1 MAQKLFDDNIGTL
14 TNNGSSVTINGARIT
29 LGGQQYV
36 FDGVSE
42 NYPALS
48 AATQYYVYAV
58 LNSGT
63 AELRV
68 STNNNDTGPAG
79 FTDWRLVGS
88 FITDNTPAFL
98 AFIDSP
104 RFLPEPSNSQKPIKY
119 QTKVMTGDETGNNTD
134 LTDLTFAGLD
144 TSKVYRLSGKLDVFV
159 DNNTTVARVKVFDG
173 ANGTGNQ
180 LLEMTSYY
188 DNVFDVVD
196 DFNFNLIFKPSTSS
210 IYFHTNSFN
219 GQDQVNGDG
228 TTNASY
234 ATLEELPNHVETDEW
249 T

>member
-14 TNNGSSVTINGARIT
+14 TNNGSSVTINNARIT
-29 LGGQQYV
+29 LGGQQYA

-63 AELRV
+63 AELEV
-68 STNNNDTGPAG
+68 STNDNDTGPTG

-104 RFLPEPSNSQKPIKY
+104 RFLPEPSNSQKPIKF
-119 QTKVMTGDETGNNTD
+119 QTKTNGANLNTSGTITGLTFSNLTIGETYQVRLRGIMKCDSSHSATFVKIFHDGNELAEMRTSQVTADGGEDLRTDYTVMTDP
-134 LTDLTFAGLD
+134 
-144 TSKVYRLSGKLDVFV
+144 FV
-159 DNNTTVARVKVFDG
+159 ATATTVTFDFTVG
-173 ANGTGNQ
+173 G
-180 LLEMTSYY
+180 
-188 DNVFDVVD
+188 
-196 DFNFNLIFKPSTSS
+196 STS
-210 IYFHTNSFN
+210 N
-219 GQDQVNGDG
+219 GGPF
-228 TTNASY
+228 Y